1 MSEIADQ
8 AFAALAVV
16 EELRA
21 VHSEIA
27 ALQAR
32 ETALMTQLYRMRRE
46 EQLDLGVGQLYAGE
60 DAATEIGVTLR
71 MSQRSADN
79 LIGLGLGLE
88 HRYPA
93 TREAFAAGRI
103 DLPRVR
109 AISETLTNVSEDLLA
124 KLEPKIAVYAENATP
139 QRIRRTAR
147 RWLLEADP
155 EGQTLRRK
163 AAEAERY
170 VNITAADNGIA
181 VLDAVLPAAGG
192 QTVYERLREMA
203 STQCCGR
210 DPRNSSQRRADALVA
225 LADGTGRLLCQCG
238 RPDCPRAVT
247 AEGVPQARKALV
259 QVGVSAETLA
269 GLRDHPALLA
279 GLGAIDADL
288 ARGVARH
295 ARFDII
301 TETDPA
307 TVASTPT
314 LQVPA
319 AEPEL
324 RYRPRTRVA
333 ARVRALDG
341 TCRAP
346 GCHVPA
352 AATDLDHQDR
362 FDHTDPASGGHT
374 TEDNLGA
381 RCRRHHRLK
390 TLADNHA
397 NRWQVLHHPG
407 RQVEWRT
414 PTGESVTTTPEGVD
428 YLFPRTPVA
437 PVTAGGVPDVAAPE
451 PWFDPG
457 IAVNT
462 LTELIHVY
470 TTPAQRKQAR
480 QERNARLARHNM

>member
-1 MSEIADQ
+1 MIDGMSEIADD
-8 AFAALAVV
+8 AFVTVAVV

-32 ETALMTQLYRMRRE
+32 EIELMTRLYRMRRE

-60 DAATEIGVTLR
+60 DAATEIGVALKT
-71 MSQRSADN
+71 SQRSADN

-109 AISETLTNVSEDLLA
+109 AISETLTNVSEELLTE
-124 KLEPKIAVYAENATP
+124 LEPKIVAYAEGAAP
-139 QRIRRTAR
+139 QRVRRTVR

-163 AAEAERY
+163 TAEAERY
-170 VNITAADNGIA
+170 VNITAADNGTA

-203 STQCCGR
+203 STQCCGQ
-210 DPRNSSQRRADALVA
+210 DSRNSSQRRADALVA
-225 LADGTGRLLCQCG
+225 LADGTGRLVCQCG
-238 RPDCPRAVT
+238 RSDCPRAVT
-247 AEGVPQARKALV
+247 AEEVPVARKALV
-259 QVGVSAETLA
+259 QVGVSAETFA
-269 GLRDHPALLA
+269 GLRDNPALLA

-288 ARGVARH
+288 ARSVARH

-301 TETDPA
+301 TETSQNTENPG
-307 TVASTPT
+307 V
-314 LQVPA
+314 
-319 AEPEL
+319 EPEL
-324 RYRPRTRVA
+324 RYRPRERLA
-333 ARVRALDG
+333 RRVRALDG

-397 NRWQVLHHPG
+397 NGWQVLHHPG
-407 RQVEWRT
+407 REVEWRT
-414 PTGESVTTTPEGVD
+414 PTGDSVTTTPEGVD

-437 PVTAGGVPDVAAPE
+437 PVTGGGVPDVAAPV

-480 QERNARLARHNM
+480 RERIARLARHNM